1 VASALQTFGMLPGGR
16 SIELKWPDFTRY
28 LRTEYLFKEDE
39 KNRKAKCA
47 RRQRFYMSGGDMDM
61 ANFIMSVVED
71 PTVREKRLEFIE
83 HSKFNNVLR
92 RVVHELATVY
102 AMPARRTV
110 AGNDNNARYQEVQR
124 RSRQHEV
131 MLRVNRLAILQRN
144 LAIGPRVQ
152 EVNGTKQP
160 VLDVVTPDCFSAVPH
175 PLDPTVMGALVLDV
189 AMAPVSGAAP
199 RWVAWTAGEYLYL
212 NAAGEMI
219 GDPVPHSYGRI
230 PWILFSIEPPAGC
243 LLDTTTGDDLEAAH
257 RAVWFLD
264 LLLLK
269 EAKSATKQHVI
280 RGDLSRAVRE
290 QAADTDVPMEV
301 PEGVDVNTIDNS
313 MDLDM
318 YVQTARA
325 VYETAAANYGLPP
338 SVLRHDGAQ
347 SAEARE
353 LQRVPLREIRLQQ
366 QIPFRDLERELA
378 ELQALVIGSAIPEL
392 KFTTDG
398 WSVDF
403 ADPQTPLGT
412 KEQLE
417 VFEHER
423 RLTMNSTIAELMRR
437 NPDLDRD
444 QAVEV
449 MKQYIADETE
459 RNVEMRPLQVIAGT
473 PGATTPQVA
482 TADNPDDEPPPAA
495 PMQEAA

>member
-1 VASALQTFGMLPGGR
+1 VASALETFGMLPGGK
-16 SIELKWPDFTRY
+16 SIQLTWPNFTRY
-28 LRTEYLFKEDE
+28 LRDSHLFAEAE
-39 KNRKAKCA
+39 KRRKAKCA

-61 ANFIMSVVED
+61 AQFIQAVIKD
-71 PTVREKRLEFIE
+71 PTVRAKRLEFVE

-110 AGNDNNARYQEVQR
+110 AGDDNNTRYQEVQR

-152 EVNGTKQP
+152 DVHGVKQP
-160 VLDVVTPDCFSAVPH
+160 TIDVVTPDCFSAIPH
-175 PLDPTVMGALVLDV
+175 PLDPTVMAALVLDV
-189 AMAPVSGAAP
+189 AMTPVSGVAP
-199 RWVAWTAGEYLYL
+199 KQVVWTASEYLFL
-212 NAAGEMI
+212 DASGEMI
-219 GDPVPHSYGRI
+219 GQPVKHWYGRI

-269 EAKSATKQHVI
+269 EAKSATKQHLI
-280 RGDLSRAVRE
+280 RGDLSRMMRE
-290 QAADTDVPMEV
+290 QAADTDVPMEA
-301 PEGVDVNTIDNS
+301 PEGVDVQTMDNS

-318 YVQTARA
+318 YVQTARS

-378 ELQALVIGSAIPEL
+378 DLQALVIGSAIPEL
-392 KFTTDG
+392 KFSTDG

-437 NPDLDRD
+437 NPDLDRE
-444 QAVEV
+444 QAVSV
-449 MKQYIADETE
+449 MKQYISDETE
-459 RNVEMRPLQVIAGT
+459 RNVEMRPLQAIAGT
-473 PGATTPQVA
+473 AGATTPQVV
-482 TADNPDDEPPPAA
+482 TANSPDDEPPPAS